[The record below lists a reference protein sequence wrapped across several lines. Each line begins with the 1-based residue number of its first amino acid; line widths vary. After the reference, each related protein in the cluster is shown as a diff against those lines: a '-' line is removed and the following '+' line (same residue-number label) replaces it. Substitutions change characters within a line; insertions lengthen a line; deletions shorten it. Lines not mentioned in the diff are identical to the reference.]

1 MRAQERDTDIHGY
14 LKGFQWFT
22 TTDICSANTYILRF
36 STNDIS
42 VVFHD
47 YRPYYF
53 CSEMFASL
61 LLWHLVALFL
71 FCPHTNFVV
80 KGRVG
85 YREESGTGS
94 LFVGVKRCRKYAR
107 GLAMHQYN

>member
-1 MRAQERDTDIHGY
+1 
-14 LKGFQWFT
+14 
-22 TTDICSANTYILRF
+22 
-36 STNDIS
+36 
-42 VVFHD
+42 
-47 YRPYYF
+47 
-53 CSEMFASL
+53 MFASL

-85 YREESGTGS
+85 YEEESGTGS